1 MNRDIW
7 IHDCM
12 YYVHSYVHVSTSA
25 EYWMSINMEHKGHG
39 PFSTID
45 RSFECEHEAFESSKV
60 DSRMFP
66 RQSRQPF
73 TWEPE
78 VFQCP
83 RRDLEILEAPTSKQH
98 TVLLL
103 GNPSWSLMT
112 RLQQTCKKQ
121 VAAANAPASQC
132 TFRGWSAC
140 LRVDA
145 MILKVSK
152 KSKILYLVKVTCGD
166 QWGAGIFSAQVM
178 HYQQHDQ
185 KHHPN
190 QQQHLYLHQHQRQHH
205 HPNQQQHQHNLD
217 RLWKLDRS
225 FCFLYLPGQ
234 KKPHFGWWCMAQINT
249 QRPSW
254 VGIHTAIPFS
264 LARESRPIDRC
275 IFLGRRK
282 GYCGIALVA
291 NPAYNGLIRLNGLML
306 VLEANPFQPER
317 RWFLGF
323 WNSVLQLPCIETAV
337 DFATHLDPSLSWR
350 FHSPADTITP
360 FWGQRRWMLEHFS
373 SGYLAFNGCQPANPA
388 AESHEVWLYDHVCR
402 NPRKGD
408 VNGCV
413 WPV

>member
-1 MNRDIW
+1 
-7 IHDCM
+7 
-12 YYVHSYVHVSTSA
+12 
-25 EYWMSINMEHKGHG
+25 
-39 PFSTID
+39 
-45 RSFECEHEAFESSKV
+45 
-60 DSRMFP
+60 MFP

-205 HPNQQQHQHNLD
+205 HPNQRQHQHNLD

-291 NPAYNGLIRLNGLML
+291 NPA
-306 VLEANPFQPER
+306 
-317 RWFLGF
+317 
-323 WNSVLQLPCIETAV
+323 
-337 DFATHLDPSLSWR
+337 
-350 FHSPADTITP
+350 
-360 FWGQRRWMLEHFS
+360 
-373 SGYLAFNGCQPANPA
+373 
-388 AESHEVWLYDHVCR
+388 
-402 NPRKGD
+402 
-408 VNGCV
+408 
-413 WPV
+413 